1 MEIHVYANVDLI
13 VFECHDSNLSIVR
26 THSLFLFRVGID
38 DKTPFV
44 LIYNSRLF
52 MKNIYS

>member
-38 DKTPFV
+38 DKTHSF
-44 LIYNSRLF
+44 
-52 MKNIYS
+52 